1 MNKRINDV
9 KKAKTRDRRNN
20 EDVTFKKEKLQM
32 RVCCTYFCVYTIYFS
47 DRNKFGI
54 YMENCIY

>member
-1 MNKRINDV
+1 MNNRFNDV
-9 KKAKTRDRRNN
+9 KKAKTRDRSNN
-20 EDVTFKKEKLQM
+20 EDVTFIKKKLQM

-47 DRNKFGI
+47 YRNKFGI

>member
-1 MNKRINDV
+1 MNKRFNDV
-9 KKAKTRDRRNN
+9 KKAQTRDRKNN

-47 DRNKFGI
+47 YRTKFGI
-54 YMENCIY
+54 YMKNCIY